1 MISKEDYIELIKK
14 DYSNYEEIIEGL
26 SKRRKTTFRINRIK
40 TTNEEIDNFLD
51 ANNIKYTHPSFFKD
65 AYIIEENID
74 LSELSIYKEGKIYLQ
89 SLSSQIPPLFLDLE
103 NSLDILDMCAAP
115 GGKTLEIASLTN
127 NKKSIMA
134 CETNKIRAERLKHN
148 ITEQGAK
155 VNVSVVDARKLDDF
169 FRFDS
174 VLLDAPC
181 SGSGTI
187 NLNNSKDLKYFS
199 YDLVKNSAKIQKEL
213 LKKALTILKPGHTLV
228 YSTCS
233 ILKEENEDVVK
244 SVLNNNYVIEKI
256 DLNIEKSNFL
266 DSKIDGVITV
276 KPSEFYEGFFIAK
289 IKKIK

>member
-1 MISKEDYIELIKK
+1 MINKEEYINLIKK
-14 DYSNYEEIIEGL
+14 DYPNYEEIIEGL

-40 TTNEEIDNFLD
+40 TTNEEIDDFLN
-51 ANNIKYTHPSFFKD
+51 ANNIKYTHPSFFND

-115 GGKTLEIASLTN
+115 GGKTLEIASITN

-187 NLNNSKDLKYFS
+187 NLNNPKDLKYFS

-244 SVLNNNYVIEKI
+244 SVLNNNYLIEKI
-256 DLNIEKSNFL
+256 DLNIDKSNFL

>member
-1 MISKEDYIELIKK
+1 MINKEEYINLIKK
-14 DYSNYEEIIEGL
+14 DYPNYEEIIEGL

-40 TTNEEIDNFLD
+40 TTNEEIDDFLN
-51 ANNIKYTHPSFFKD
+51 ANNIKYTHPSFFND

-115 GGKTLEIASLTN
+115 GGKTLEIASITN

-187 NLNNSKDLKYFS
+187 NLNNPKDLKYFS

-233 ILKEENEDVVK
+233 ILKEENEDVIK

-256 DLNIEKSNFL
+256 DLNIDKSNFL

>member
-51 ANNIKYTHPSFFKD
+51 ANNIKYTHPSFFND

-187 NLNNSKDLKYFS
+187 NLNNPKDLKYFS

-213 LKKALTILKPGHTLV
+213 LKKALTILKRGHTLV